1 MKLMKQQIWRENPE
15 NILEQFLTND
25 TSISIIDIIGRTI
38 YANDK
43 FSELIEIP
51 HKRIIGELN
60 IILKSERHAN
70 PIYKDLWNVI
80 RSGRIWKGILTDYS
94 SSGKLYRVDTTIIP
108 GRNAEGDIDKFVAFY
123 FNVKPKYDVNL
134 NIVGSKTPDK
144 TYYDSISN
152 SVLTINAFAEIVN
165 SNQGFGKLCEK
176 EIAGCNL
183 YSFINPIF
191 HNKVKKIINNVFNT
205 AKPDQFET
213 IGINSNGVNAI
224 FVSQIGPVLNNRGV
238 VISATVSTQE
248 VKGVSELKQE
258 LMENEA
264 KYHAIFQSM
273 EVGMV
278 VVVDGEGKITEWNKG
293 AELAFGYKESEIKG
307 EYLTKLIAS
316 KNRKTSVLELINAVK
331 KLEDFKSSDTVEMKC
346 LKKNGTEFPVEF
358 AISNWENGGSN
369 FYCAMM
375 LDITNRKKTE
385 NCLKSK
391 TKELELFLYRSAHD
405 LKAPLS
411 SAEGLLNLIKEEDL
425 NESVSNLTSMLDIT
439 LDRGKKMIDKLMRA
453 SEISDKKKDSV
464 FIDFKKI
471 VGDVLKSLKGLEG
484 YNTIEFKIDISDTI
498 QYYSSVELIYSLFQ
512 NLVQNAI
519 IYTVSK
525 NRQEKSIIAIEVKE
539 TPNAIKIKIRDNGIG
554 ILKKNLSKVFN
565 LYFRENIEDVPGSG
579 LGLYIVKNITEDLNG
594 KIKVTSKVNEGTCF
608 KIKLNKV
615 KKE

>member
-1 MKLMKQQIWRENPE
+1 MKQQIWRENPE

-60 IILKSERHAN
+60 VILKSERHAN
-70 PIYKDLWNVI
+70 PIYKDLWTVI

>member
-60 IILKSERHAN
+60 VILKSERHAN
-70 PIYKDLWNVI
+70 PIYKDLWTVI

>member
-1 MKLMKQQIWRENPE
+1 MKQQIWRENPE